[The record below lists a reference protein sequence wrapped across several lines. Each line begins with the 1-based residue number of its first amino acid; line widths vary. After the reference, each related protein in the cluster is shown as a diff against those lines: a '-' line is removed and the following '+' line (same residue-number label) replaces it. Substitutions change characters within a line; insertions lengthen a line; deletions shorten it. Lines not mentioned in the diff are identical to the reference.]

1 MAWAWAWLQQH
12 SESAFFWDTLYYYK
26 ERLGNHYVTTIL
38 LLPTT
43 KTTTTLLTN
52 HSKVN
57 NTLTILLDALT
68 GGGGLVAVIGA
79 TLGIVVFGEIIPQV
93 SIASLHQA
101 ASTPSSRTSGYL
113 LPPRVGG
120 GSADDLAHQVL
131 HAHHRPAL
139 LPHIQG
145 GLVKWRIF

>member
-1 MAWAWAWLQQH
+1 M
-12 SESAFFWDTLYYYK
+12 
-26 ERLGNHYVTTIL
+26 
-38 LLPTT
+38 
-43 KTTTTLLTN
+43 
-52 HSKVN
+52 N

-93 SIASLHQA
+93 SIASVAIIIIFITIANNL
-101 ASTPSSRTSGYL
+101 TSGYL
-113 LPPRVGG
+113 LPTRVGS
-120 GSADDLAHQVL
+120 GSADDLADQVL

-145 GLVKWRIF
+145 DLVKWRIF

>member
-1 MAWAWAWLQQH
+1 M
-12 SESAFFWDTLYYYK
+12 
-26 ERLGNHYVTTIL
+26 

-93 SIASLHQA
+93 SIASVASIIFIMATIINNIFIVTIEVFMDHDAQA
-101 ASTPSSRTSGYL
+101 ICSRHGLAVGARTILLTKFFMLITAPLSFPISKVTLSS
-113 LPPRVGG
+113 G
-120 GSADDLAHQVL
+120 GSSKFD
-131 HAHHRPAL
+131 
-139 LPHIQG
+139 
-145 GLVKWRIF
+145 